1 MATDAKQPEVQ
12 SPSSEHSLVQRSQD
26 FWSKNSKMIL
36 VALAVVVV
44 IVGGAFVYQNYFKK
58 PAEAAAD
65 EAIWRAQDNFKKD
78 SFQLALTGNNT
89 KANPGFLKIIKNNS
103 GTKAGN
109 IAKMYA
115 GICYLQL
122 GDFNNAIK
130 HLEDFTAPD
139 KEMKLLAEGALGDA
153 YAETG
158 KFDKAIEKYKSAS
171 TVNENDEFA
180 SAENLYKLGSLY
192 DKTGKSKEAIDAFT
206 TLREKYP
213 TNRYAFE
220 VVKYL
225 GKLGETK

>member
-1 MATDAKQPEVQ
+1 MSTDAKQPEVQ
-12 SPSSEHSLVQRSQD
+12 SPSSEDRLIQRSQD

-36 VALAVVVV
+36 IAVGVIVL
-44 IVGGAFVYQNYFKK
+44 IVGGAFVYQNYFKQ
-58 PAEAAAD
+58 PAEDAAN

-89 KANPGFLKIIKNNS
+89 KANPGFLKIIKNNG

-109 IAKMYA
+109 LAKLYA
-115 GICYLQL
+115 GISYLQL

-130 HLEDFTAPD
+130 FLEEFSAPD

-171 TVNENDEFA
+171 TINESDEFA

-192 DKTGKSKEAIDAFT
+192 DKTGKAKEAIEAFT
-206 TLREKYP
+206 SLREKYP

>member
-12 SPSSEHSLVQRSQD
+12 SPSSEDRLIRRSQD

-36 VALAVVVV
+36 IALAVIVVA
-44 IVGGAFVYQNYFKK
+44 IGGTYAYRNFVKL
-58 PAEAAAD
+58 PAEASAD

-89 KANPGFLKIIKNNS
+89 KANPGFLKVIKNNS

-109 IAKMYA
+109 LAKMYA
-115 GICYLQL
+115 GLCYLQL

-130 HLEDFTAPD
+130 YLEDFSTSD
-139 KEMKLLAEGALGDA
+139 KELKLLKSGALGDA
-153 YAETG
+153 YAEAG
-158 KFDKAIEKYKSAS
+158 KFDKAIENYKAAS
-171 TVNENDEFA
+171 TMNESDEFA

-192 DKTGKSKEAIDAFT
+192 DKTGKSKEAIEAFT
-206 TLREKYP
+206 NLREKYP
-213 TNRYAFE
+213 TSRYSFE